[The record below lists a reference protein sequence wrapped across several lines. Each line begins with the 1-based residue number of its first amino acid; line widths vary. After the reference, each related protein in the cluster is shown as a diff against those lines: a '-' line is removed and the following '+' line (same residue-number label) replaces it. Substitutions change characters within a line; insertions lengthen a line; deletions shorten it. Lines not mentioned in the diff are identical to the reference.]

1 MRANYGED
9 LLFSSTLLNQK
20 MFEEIIQKALVVHDD
35 LTHEEV
41 EELCQDFYDT
51 IPKKIKEETKIKRV
65 HKYISKELELDS
77 ENDIFMKNTTLTNAT
92 KNFSLDTIPKY
103 LFEGKAKISSNL
115 INIQNLTKHIGNTHL
130 FENANLKVNK
140 TDKIALIG
148 KNGCGKTTLL
158 KMIIGKEGNESGSGT
173 IELAPNLS
181 IWYLSQD
188 LFWKSE
194 SNTLKEEMLE
204 VFPEV
209 TEKLQRYEEIKDN
222 PDCWEEA
229 NKLNLELLEMDGY
242 RKNTIALEILKY
254 FWFSDEQ
261 MEYNVLQ
268 LSGWEQTKVQIAKF
282 LIMQVDLLILDEPTN
297 HLDIEGIIF
306 LETFC
311 KNWKKAILSISHDIQ
326 FINNTCEKIAEISNK
341 KIHNYPWNY
350 EQYLE
355 EKQKRFDK
363 ELKDYTNQQKE
374 IARQQVYI
382 DRFRYKATKAKWVQ
396 SRIKQLDKIERLEKP
411 ENESTVKNIEIQANK
426 RLPQTI
432 MKLEHLQVGYHFPLL
447 TLPETLEVE
456 KTDKIGI
463 IWKNGSGKS
472 TLLKT
477 ILWELSPLDWE
488 AKISESLKIG
498 SYSQVMND
506 LNMKNT
512 IIKEL
517 LDSHTG
523 DTSQNGETKIRKM
536 LWGLLIQWD
545 KVNQVISTLS
555 GGERA
560 KVALTKMLLT
570 QPNIIVMD
578 EPTNH
583 LDIYAKEVIKQ
594 MLQWFNGTTLV
605 VSHDRNF
612 LKSISN
618 KIWMIQDGILTVH
631 RDIDK
636 DFEHMFI

>member
-1 MRANYGED
+1 
-9 LLFSSTLLNQK
+9 

-181 IWYLSQD
+181 IGYLSQD

-254 FWFSDEQ
+254 FGFSDEQ

-268 LSGWEQTKVQIAKF
+268 LSGGEQTKVQIAKF

-341 KIHNYPWNY
+341 KIHNYPGNY

-382 DRFRYKATKAKWVQ
+382 DRFRYKATKAKGVQ

-463 IWKNGSGKS
+463 IGKNGSGKS

-477 ILWELSPLDWE
+477 ILGELSPLDGE

-536 LWGLLIQWD
+536 LGGLLIQGD

-594 MLQWFNGTTLV
+594 MLQGFNGTTLV